1 MAIYWLNSVNL
12 SAIDWVDT
20 NLIEYFT
27 KMVLRDSYENIFFN

>member
-12 SAIDWVDT
+12 STIDWVDT

-27 KMVLRDSYENIFFN
+27 ENGIERLL